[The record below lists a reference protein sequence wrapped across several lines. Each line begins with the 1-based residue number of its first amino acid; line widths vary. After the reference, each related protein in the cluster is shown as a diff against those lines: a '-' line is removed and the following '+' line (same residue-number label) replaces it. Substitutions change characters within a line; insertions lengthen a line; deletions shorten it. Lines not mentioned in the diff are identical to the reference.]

1 LKKEGNVAG
10 GKLGEGVGEDY
21 GSEKDLDVRVDE
33 RWCLV
38 LDSTGGGVA
47 QRGRGN
53 YRRLELGVCMVARPM
68 VAHAKVQTSAE
79 EARCCQ
85 TERLGRLAASG

>member
-1 LKKEGNVAG
+1 VRSAEAMVPD
-10 GKLGEGVGEDY
+10 GV

-38 LDSTGGGVA
+38 LNSTGGGVA

-53 YRRLELGVCMVARPM
+53 YWRLELSVCMVARPM
-68 VAHAKVQTSAE
+68 LAHVKVRTSAE